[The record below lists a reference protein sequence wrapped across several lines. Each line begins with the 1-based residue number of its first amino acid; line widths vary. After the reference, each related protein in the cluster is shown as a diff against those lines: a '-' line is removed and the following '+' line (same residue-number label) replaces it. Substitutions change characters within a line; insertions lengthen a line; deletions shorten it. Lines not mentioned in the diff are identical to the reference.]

1 MLETP
6 ALLRSPPHHQREPFV
21 QGSVLDRPNASAKR
35 FGCHR
40 ERSMATRDMPW
51 LQLHGGHPDTCRYG
65 DDPVDAL
72 YGLQSQD
79 VACRVLR
86 VRISRRCCRADGQP
100 PSGQVPPLAA
110 RWSRPAPTEIPRH
123 PGVSRVRRMAVRRLP
138 RLRASRDE
146 AAHQGWMPL
155 RLPPIRGDASPGG
168 RTPGIWRNAPWPRL
182 LTTTSWSAPTA

>member
-1 MLETP
+1 M
-6 ALLRSPPHHQREPFV
+6 

-40 ERSMATRDMPW
+40 ERSMTTRDMPW
-51 LQLHGGHPDTCRYG
+51 LQLHGGHPGTCRYG

-86 VRISRRCCRADGQP
+86 VGISRRRCRSSEQS

-110 RWSRPAPTEIPRH
+110 RWSRPVPTETPQAPRRFKGAPLGGTPSPKASRIPRRGRPFGLDATAITTH
-123 PGVSRVRRMAVRRLP
+123 SGRCLP
-138 RLRASRDE
+138 R
-146 AAHQGWMPL
+146 GGG
-155 RLPPIRGDASPGG
+155 PPG
-168 RTPGIWRNAPWPRL
+168 TWRKTPWPRL
-182 LTTTSWSAPTA
+182 STTMSWSVTTA